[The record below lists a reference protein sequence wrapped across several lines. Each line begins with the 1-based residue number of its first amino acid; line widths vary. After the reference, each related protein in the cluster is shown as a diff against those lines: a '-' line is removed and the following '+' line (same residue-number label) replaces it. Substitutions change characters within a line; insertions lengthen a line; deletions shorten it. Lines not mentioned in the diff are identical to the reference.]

1 MFSTTKELS
10 LKSNNT
16 IEVLTLTRSF
26 LPLVT
31 LKLKKMIKQIDIT
44 SSMKHRVNLRIYLT
58 SFTNMQLPKISYKV
72 LQTRKS

>member
-26 LPLVT
+26 LLLVT